1 MLKKERLL
9 ASLFFVL
16 KSTHHMSVIKLLE
29 QNLINQ
35 IAAGEVIERPVSAVK
50 ELVEN
55 ALDAGATRITIET
68 EQGGRSLLRI
78 SDNGCGILSDDLK
91 LAVQRHA
98 TSKIKSQEDLF
109 RIATLGFRGEALP
122 SIASVSKLRISS
134 KHASSKE
141 PFGYVLSMDAST
153 PREIEKTPH
162 DQGTTVEVRDLFYN
176 IPARLKFLKKDET
189 ELGHIREYLSRVI
202 LARPDVSFTYINDG
216 KTIFKTQGISDNYE
230 LALKNAI
237 GVIFGGEVAKQLRAV
252 DLQTA
257 DISISGYV
265 SAPTLLTGTRTGQ
278 VIFVNNRNI
287 VSPILNKA
295 IDMAVSDI
303 IPKGQYPYAIIFID
317 IDYSL
322 VDVNV
327 HPAKKEVR
335 FADSGKVFDAVKSA
349 IKNTYAPVV
358 LDFKNMVSASP
369 IVEQRITFSPGRL
382 DLKQQDKIELTA
394 VIADHDK
401 AEIKDTDALPVQ
413 QFMTTGKS
421 TWQVIGQAY
430 KTYIIL
436 LDGEDLLLIDQH
448 AAQERILYE
457 QLKKIDGGQ
466 KNTQA
471 LLIPQ
476 NIELGLKTLSRMNE
490 FKPVLADLGFE
501 WDEFSATS
509 IVLRTVPV
517 LSTKSSLSEV
527 FKQLIAELQNSGQGL
542 SFAQLKEKILATVAC
557 KAAVKAGDVLDL
569 LEMRQLVRDL
579 FNTPFYQTCPHGRP
593 TISVFSVAE
602 IGKRFK
608 RN

>member
-1 MLKKERLL
+1 
-9 ASLFFVL
+9 
-16 KSTHHMSVIKLLE
+16 MSVIKLLE

-55 ALDAGATRITIET
+55 ALDAGATRIAIET

-78 SDNGCGILSDDLK
+78 SDNGCGILPDDLK

-122 SIASVSKLRISS
+122 SIASVSKMKISS
-134 KHASSKE
+134 KHGSSKE
-141 PFGYVLSMDAST
+141 PFGYTLSMEASI
-153 PREIEKTPH
+153 PGEIEKTPH

-237 GVIFGGEVAKQLRAV
+237 GVIFGGEVAKQLRTV

-265 SAPTLLTGTRTGQ
+265 SAPTVLTGTRTGQ

-287 VSPILNKA
+287 FSPVLNKA
-295 IDMAVSDI
+295 IDLAVSDI
-303 IPKGQYPYAIIFID
+303 IPKDKYPYAIIFID
-317 IDYSL
+317 IDYAL

-349 IKNTYAPVV
+349 VKNAYAPVV

-369 IVEQRITFSPGRL
+369 IVEQKITFSPGRL
-382 DLKQQDKIELTA
+382 DLKPQEKIELTA
-394 VIADHDK
+394 VSTGYAQP
-401 AEIKDTDALPVQ
+401 EIKDSGVFPVQ
-413 QFMTTGKS
+413 EFMTAGKN
-421 TWQVIGQAY
+421 TVQVIGQAY
-430 KTYIIL
+430 KTYIIV

-490 FKPVLADLGFE
+490 FKLALADLGFE

-517 LSTKSSLSEV
+517 LSTKNSMSEV
-527 FKQLIAELQNSGQGL
+527 FKQLISELENLGQGL
-542 SFAQLKEKILATVAC
+542 TMVQLKEKVLATVAC

-593 TISVFSVAE
+593 TISLLSVAE